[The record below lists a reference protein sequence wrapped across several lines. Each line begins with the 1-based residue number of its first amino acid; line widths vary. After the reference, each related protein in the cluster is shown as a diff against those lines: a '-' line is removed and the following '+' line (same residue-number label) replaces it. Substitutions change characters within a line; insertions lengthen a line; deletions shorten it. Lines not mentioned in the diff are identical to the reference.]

1 MYNPVS
7 FGFRPLPSSPKSSW
21 CSLAIDPCPHS
32 PGLAKTEPGIY
43 LPQLWPQ
50 PGAGR
55 LSLLTHHW
63 DHHFCQQWLW
73 MWVLPPLQVEWTPS
87 QWSTACP
94 LRGRTPCASW
104 ARGAGRATGAASDSH
119 CSYLKL
125 SCFLSINILQIIV
138 YSCFGK
144 EDLLTSSLSHSQKS
158 QLYIYIPP
166 FVFAKFFL
174 VSFSTISMTNWLDL
188 CALLLSVFILLSSS
202 LFLNEAFSVGPCSRE
217 ICFLAGPCSV
227 FCSASP
233 ALQCLWDGF

>member
-21 CSLAIDPCPHS
+21 CSLAIDPCPHN

-43 LPQLWPQ
+43 LPQSWPQ

-55 LSLLTHHW
+55 PSLLTHHW
-63 DHHFCQQWLW
+63 DHHFYQQWLW

-94 LRGRTPCASW
+94 LRGRTPRASW
-104 ARGAGRATGAASDSH
+104 AGGAGRATGAASDSH

-158 QLYIYIPP
+158 QLYVYIPP

-188 CALLLSVFILLSSS
+188 VLCCYLFLSYCLHLCFLMELFQLTPVLSESVF
-202 LFLNEAFSVGPCSRE
+202 
-217 ICFLAGPCSV
+217 
-227 FCSASP
+227 
-233 ALQCLWDGF
+233 